1 MRTAET
7 ILSVIRQRGTQ
18 RLPLE
23 RVYRL
28 LFNQE
33 LYLQAYAKL
42 YPNNGALTPGSTTET
57 VDGMSLAKIDRLID
71 DIRHERHRWTPV
83 RRVHIPKTNGKMRP
97 LGLPSWKDK
106 ALQEVI
112 RNILED
118 ISQFSC
124 DGSSFT
130 WGA

>member
-83 RRVHIPKTNGKMRP
+83 RRVQIPKTKGYMHP
-97 LGLPSWKDK
+97 LGF
-106 ALQEVI
+106 AM
-112 RNILED
+112 
-118 ISQFSC
+118 C
-124 DGSSFT
+124 SSYC
-130 WGA
+130 AS